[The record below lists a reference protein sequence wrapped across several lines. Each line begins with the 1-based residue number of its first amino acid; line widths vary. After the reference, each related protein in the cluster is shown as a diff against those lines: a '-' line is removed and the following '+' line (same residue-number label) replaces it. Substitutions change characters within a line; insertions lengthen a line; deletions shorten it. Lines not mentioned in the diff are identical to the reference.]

1 MIIYRVRARRLRSD
15 SLDNLRPRWLIA
27 LLATAFVVTIIAL
40 GASIRTTA
48 MAAPLQV
55 EAPNLWAKVADG
67 GGAREGLNASAH
79 LVSRKTS
86 TVLQANSRT
95 EDVEGPLPDCEAGF
109 EAVWQAN
116 LTAGHA
122 SDVMTNF
129 QGYMSGRLN
138 PIGALDLDSF
148 FYDGQ
153 LFVIENLIFQQ
164 MLEGT
169 SQLVLNTNQRLPSDL
184 VFQENGWEFPIDD
197 SMILGANNNIHV
209 WKTKTPLDWSEGETF
224 KVTLWRIL
232 DSSPQELPQYA
243 GPDPLDSLP
252 ERTHVDGAS
261 TEGESHT
268 GDITVSSQFRF

>member
-1 MIIYRVRARRLRSD
+1 MIIYRVLARRPRSD
-15 SLDNLRPRWLIA
+15 SLGNLRPRWLIA

-40 GASIRTTA
+40 GVSIRTTA

-67 GGAREGLNASAH
+67 GGAREGLN
-79 LVSRKTS
+79 TS
-86 TVLQANSRT
+86 VHFVPHETPPALHANSRT

-109 EAVWQAN
+109 ETVWQAN

-122 SDVMTNF
+122 SDVMTTL

-169 SQLVLNTNQRLPSDL
+169 SQLVLNTNQRLPSDRG
-184 VFQENGWEFPIDD
+184 FQEKGREIPIED
-197 SMILGANNNIHV
+197 SMVLGANNNIHV

-224 KVTLWRIL
+224 QVTMWRIL
-232 DSSPQELPQYA
+232 DASPHELPQYA
-243 GPDPLDSLP
+243 GPEPVDSFP
-252 ERTHVDGAS
+252 ERMHVDGTS

-268 GDITVSSQFRF
+268 EDITVSGEFRF